1 MHNLHRNKS
10 SMFIKSSHNDVHQQV
25 LNNIPVVNPIHSLII
40 NSGDVGPASM
50 HLESISHP
58 SNMGL

>member
-1 MHNLHRNKS
+1 MNTQKQKWNI
-10 SMFIKSSHNDVHQQV
+10 IKSSHNDVHQHV
-25 LNNIPVVNPIHSLII
+25 LKIVTVVNPGHSLII
-40 NSGDVGPASM
+40 NSGDVGPVSM